1 MKRESSLN
9 SLSEMIALSAYGNTK
24 NLIITGVDITGNI
37 DKEAVMMATQM
48 AASKYPQFAA
58 RLKEERRNLQHRLV
72 WDTHENFPVPVFF
85 SEMNGSSEN
94 GVLEGFLDHLS
105 PRLNRNWDLF
115 KECPA
120 EVHLVRVAKNHFIW
134 APIVHHAVADG
145 ATASEFGRQLL
156 AEYQQITKGHEPNWA
171 HQTHAMS
178 TTKKRQVEP
187 KKKSFRDFIQSLK
200 DAVSN
205 TAQKPIL
212 PVGQGIAGDLRQF
225 HIKRILSAEDTSRV
239 IVGAIKRGVS
249 PVDLLAASM
258 GVSIDRWNNSRGISP
273 GTITTS
279 MSVNMKG
286 RFGELEG
293 GNTSGLIFFTSQPE
307 QRRDMKSFARSI
319 AVQRIRRFR
328 NQKDFTFF
336 RNVSGMTSLVNLLP
350 FRARQRI
357 VSLVMNLHRFSAAVT
372 FLGTIWPVS
381 KNGKLTL
388 ESNPTQVAD
397 LTINEVH
404 GLGYK
409 LLSET
414 KLLLIAYTFREK
426 LNLVLAV
433 SGSLFNRNEAE
444 SFADMLVSTVQEFT

>member
-1 MKRESSLN
+1 
-9 SLSEMIALSAYGNTK
+9 MIALSACGNTK
-24 NLIITGVDITGNI
+24 NLIITGVDIIGDI
-37 DKEAVMMATQM
+37 DTEAAVMAVQM
-48 AASKYPQFAA
+48 AASELPQFAA
-58 RLKEERRNLQHRLV
+58 LLKEERRNLQHSLI
-72 WDTHENFPVPVFF
+72 WHTPDDFQIPVFF
-85 SEMNGSSEN
+85 SELNGSPHN
-94 GVLEGFLDHLS
+94 DVLNGFLDHLS

-115 KECPA
+115 KESPL
-120 EVHLVRVAKNHFIW
+120 EVHVVRVAKNHYIW
-134 APIVHHAVADG
+134 APVVHHAVADAG
-145 ATASEFGRQLL
+145 TASEYGRAML
-156 AEYQQITKGHEPNWA
+156 ANYEKILHGHEPNWA
-171 HQTHAMS
+171 RQTYAMS
-178 TTKKRQVEP
+178 TTKKRQVET
-187 KKKSFRDFIQSLK
+187 KKRSLK
-200 DAVSN
+200 DFVQSVKDAISN
-205 TAQKPIL
+205 TAQKPTL
-212 PVGQGIAGDLRQF
+212 PAGQGVADDKRQF

-239 IVGAIKRGVS
+239 IVGAIKRGIS

-258 GVSIDRWNNSRGISP
+258 SVSIDRWNDSRGVSP
-273 GTITTS
+273 GIITTS

-336 RNVSGMTSLVNLLP
+336 RNVSGMTSLVNLFP

-357 VSLVMNLHRFSAAVT
+357 VNLVMKMHRFSAAVT

-388 ESNPTQVAD
+388 ESDPTQVAD

-409 LLSET
+409 LLSDT

-426 LNLVLAV
+426 LNLVLAA
-433 SGSLFNRNEAE
+433 SGSLFDRNEAE
-444 SFADMLVSTVQEFT
+444 SFADMVVSTVQDFT